1 MKELKF
7 ILNQMWSKDP
17 FMYVIVI
24 LNSIINGVLPF
35 IWIFA
40 PAYVIDNKDKG
51 LEFFIP
57 FFIGLFILTSL
68 MKFLNSFLTGN
79 YRMRMNNLRYGLN
92 TNIINYSLS
101 LSYSKQQDKKYKE
114 IITDAIRSIQYPFDG
129 FGGIILHMPLI
140 FGLIISLIGYLWIF
154 TALEWWLIIYMIVLT
169 FFSCKFIYKTT
180 FIYDAF
186 WNDMYYTWEQLQQ
199 FNYELQ
205 SPISKL
211 DILMYDL

>member
-1 MKELKF
+1 MTINKRQGGRGNIPTLMKELKF

-24 LNSIINGVLPF
+24 LNSIINGVPF

-40 PAYVIDNKDKG
+40 SAYVIDNKDKG

-57 FFIGLFILTSL
+57 FFIRLFILTSL

-186 WNDMYYTWEQLQQ
+186 WNDMDYTWE
-199 FNYELQ
+199 
-205 SPISKL
+205 
-211 DILMYDL
+211 

>member
-1 MKELKF
+1 
-7 ILNQMWSKDP
+7 
-17 FMYVIVI
+17 
-24 LNSIINGVLPF
+24 
-35 IWIFA
+35 
-40 PAYVIDNKDKG
+40 
-51 LEFFIP
+51 
-57 FFIGLFILTSL
+57 
-68 MKFLNSFLTGN
+68 
-79 YRMRMNNLRYGLN
+79 MNNLRYGLN

-129 FGGIILHMPLI
+129 FGGIILHMSLI

-186 WNDMYYTWEQLQQ
+186 WNDMDYTWE
-199 FNYELQ
+199 
-205 SPISKL
+205 
-211 DILMYDL
+211 